1 MLEPCSEEMFGFT
14 CFLRAPKYVSKYE
27 YEIDANHAVAFEVTR
42 FEAYRTL

>member
-14 CFLRAPKYVSKYE
+14 CFLRAPKYVSE